1 MERVMMKRG
10 RGDGSH
16 ENTSQD
22 QSNQSLQALPREPLL
37 LSKEKLKSE
46 MNDYKNTGEANQRS
60 KTGEN

>member
-1 MERVMMKRG
+1 MK
-10 RGDGSH
+10 
-16 ENTSQD
+16 NTSQD